1 MYTICNYILHIILL
15 YNIPL
20 YFISLQIYANNI
32 CIINFFWPK
41 KSIKKRS
48 LQCKIRKE
56 SKDQRST
63 KCYFIEEC
71 QLFTSAEKKS
81 QENPKN
87 PFSTTNF
94 QPLSPLDFRFIKNK
108 LNNEVTLNPR
118 WFHQSNA
125 CCVSSKLALI
135 SLA

>member
-1 MYTICNYILHIILL
+1 MIYYLINIFSSIFNSLKNFYMYTICNYILHIILL

-71 QLFTSAEKKS
+71 QLFSSAEKK
-81 QENPKN
+81 NPKKIPRTLFRQQISN
-87 PFSTTNF
+87 
-94 QPLSPLDFRFIKNK
+94 LSLLSIFD
-108 LNNEVTLNPR
+108 L
-118 WFHQSNA
+118 
-125 CCVSSKLALI
+125 SKI
-135 SLA
+135 N